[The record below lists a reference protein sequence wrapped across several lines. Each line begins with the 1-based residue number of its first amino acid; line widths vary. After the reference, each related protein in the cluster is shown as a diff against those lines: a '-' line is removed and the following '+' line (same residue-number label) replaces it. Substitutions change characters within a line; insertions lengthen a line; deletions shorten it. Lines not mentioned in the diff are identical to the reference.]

1 MMEII
6 AELIKQ
12 ERMKQELSYE
22 EIAKRVGVTSRSIR
36 LWEKQERSISL
47 ENADKIMKAL
57 NVSIV
62 VGKSEQNL

>member
-1 MMEII
+1 MLEII
-6 AELIKQ
+6 AKLIKQ

-22 EIAKRVGVTSRSIR
+22 EIAKRAGVTSRSIR

>member
-1 MMEII
+1 MQII
-6 AELIKQ
+6 AKLIKQ

-22 EIAKRVGVTSRSIR
+22 EIAKRAGVTSRSIR

>member
-1 MMEII
+1 MEII
-6 AELIKQ
+6 AKLIKQ

-22 EIAKRVGVTSRSIR
+22 EIAKRAGVTSRSIR

>member
-6 AELIKQ
+6 AKLIKQ